1 MTEETCNLADI
12 MEEREK
18 ARECELCKQEKPGK
32 NYRLCD
38 KCKDKEATKY
48 RNDLCESLH
57 ASIRKFQLSGHDKEY
72 NEQRRLFEMKGHKF
86 NDDGTL
92 K

>member
-18 ARECELCKQEKPGK
+18 ARECELCKQEKPEK

-38 KCKDKEATKY
+38 KCKDRY
-48 RNDLCESLH
+48 
-57 ASIRKFQLSGHDKEY
+57 
-72 NEQRRLFEMKGHKF
+72 
-86 NDDGTL
+86 
-92 K
+92 

>member
-18 ARECELCKQEKPGK
+18 ARECELCKQEKPQK

-38 KCKDKEATKY
+38 KCKDTKKLQNTETTY
-48 RNDLCESLH
+48 AKVFMR
-57 ASIRKFQLSGHDKEY
+57 I
-72 NEQRRLFEMKGHKF
+72 
-86 NDDGTL
+86 
-92 K
+92 